1 LESDDLKSRVHRA
14 WKARFAAPGA
24 VNRRVTDD
32 MKRVAFVTGASQG
45 LGAEIAVA
53 LARDGC
59 HVAVSSRRVERL
71 SDTLG
76 RIEAAG
82 ARGVPVRLDVRSQ
95 ADVERAMAE
104 VVSAFGRADILVN
117 NAAVTLRRTA
127 LDMSREEWDEI
138 MAVNLKGSF
147 FMAQQ
152 MGRHLIGAGRPGCI
166 VSLASTHGLVGY
178 AQRSAYGIAKAGI
191 IQMTRMLAIE
201 WADHGIRVNAIAPGT
216 IDTPSRAE
224 YFSAHPEAKKAMT
237 ERIPFGRFG
246 TTDEVAGMACYL
258 ASPQAAYITGQTL
271 VLDGGLTSY

>member
-1 LESDDLKSRVHRA
+1 
-14 WKARFAAPGA
+14 
-24 VNRRVTDD
+24 
-32 MKRVAFVTGASQG
+32 MAFVTGASQG

-59 HVAVSSRRVERL
+59 DVAVSSRRVEKL

-82 ARGVPVRLDVRSQ
+82 ARGAPVELDVRSQ
-95 ADVERAMAE
+95 SAMERAVAE
-104 VVSAFGRADILVN
+104 VVSAFGRVDILVN

-127 LDMSREEWDEI
+127 LEMTREEWDEV

-152 MGRHLIGAGRPGCI
+152 VGRHLIAGRRPGCI

-178 AQRSAYGIAKAGI
+178 PQRAAYGIAKAGI

-201 WADHGIRVNAIAPGT
+201 WAAHDIRVNAVAPAT
-216 IDTPSRAE
+216 VMTPSRM
-224 YFSAHPEAKKAMT
+224 AMLADPAQRDSMLA
-237 ERIPFGRFG
+237 RIPARRFPLAA
-246 TTDEVAGMACYL
+246 EIAAAVAYL
-258 ASPQAAYITGQTL
+258 GGPESASVTGQ
-271 VLDGGLTSY
+271 VLAVDGGLTAC

>member
-1 LESDDLKSRVHRA
+1 MARQVSSR
-14 WKARFAAPGA
+14 P
-24 VNRRVTDD
+24 
-32 MKRVAFVTGASQG
+32 VALVTGASQG

-59 HVAVSSRRVERL
+59 DVAVSSRRVEKL

-82 ARGVPVRLDVRSQ
+82 ARGAPVELDVRSQ
-95 ADVERAMAE
+95 SAMERAVAE
-104 VVSAFGRADILVN
+104 VVSAFGRVDILVN
-117 NAAVTLRRTA
+117 NAAVTLRRSA
-127 LDMSREEWDEI
+127 LEMTREEWDEV

-152 MGRHLIGAGRPGCI
+152 VGRHLIAGRRPGCI

-178 AQRSAYGIAKAGI
+178 PQRAAYGIAKAGI

-201 WADHGIRVNAIAPGT
+201 WAEHGIRVNAVAPGT
-216 IDTPSRAE
+216 IDTASRAE
-224 YFSAHPEAKKAMT
+224 YFSAHPEARKAMT
-237 ERIPFGRFG
+237 ERIPFHRFG
-246 TTDEVAGMACYL
+246 TPDEVAGLVRYL
-258 ASPQAAYITGQTL
+258 ASPEAAYITGQTL